1 MSVFLHDK
9 HSKTCSSDLAG
20 CLIVNWAVGG
30 HNMGMSEWMPLFE
43 FAITLATECGG
54 HAISQFRQHP
64 ARHKDDGS
72 LVTATDLAIDH
83 LIVQRL
89 AAHVPAHRV
98 LSEEQVTSYDAKS
111 DFTWVV
117 DPIDGTTNFAR
128 GLPIWGIS
136 IALLYQGRPVV
147 GVVHFPLLQETFSAL
162 AGGGAQRN
170 KTPIHTGCD
179 TSIGREQLIMKCTR
193 TDKLLQIRTRLKS
206 RICGSAA
213 YHLCKVADGT
223 AMMAVEATPKIWDL
237 AAAWLVVVE
246 AGGIVESWQQQP
258 IFPLA
263 AVDGEYVSRPM
274 PVFAAANQSILHEF
288 VAELSFSN
296 PQ

>member
-1 MSVFLHDK
+1 
-9 HSKTCSSDLAG
+9 
-20 CLIVNWAVGG
+20 
-30 HNMGMSEWMPLFE
+30 MGMSEWMPFFE

-64 ARHKDDGS
+64 AWHKDDGS

-89 AAHVPAHRV
+89 ADHVPAHRV

-147 GVVHFPLLQETFSAL
+147 GVVHFPLLEETFSAL

-170 KTPIHTGCD
+170 KTSIHTGCD
-179 TSIGREQLIMKCTR
+179 TSIGHEKLMMKCTR

-246 AGGIVESWQQQP
+246 AGGILESWQQQP

-263 AVDGEYVSRPM
+263 AVNGEYVSRPM

-288 VAELSFSN
+288 VAGLSFSN